1 VTSRSPDLVGAVLI
15 GVLALV
21 VIAGGVTTPD
31 PGFGVVSP
39 AVLPTLVG
47 VLMLLSAV
55 WLAVDALRG
64 APPPKTEPID
74 RQPFGYTIVATLAF
88 LLAFVPLGFI
98 ISATAF
104 LIAQA
109 RILGSRHLVRDAIAS
124 VLFIG
129 ALYVLFVQGLTISL
143 PKGPLPF

>member
-1 VTSRSPDLVGAVLI
+1 MTSRNPDLVGAALVGI
-15 GVLALV
+15 LALV
-21 VIAGGVTTPD
+21 TIAGGVTTPD

-47 VLMLLSAV
+47 VLMLASAV

-64 APPPKTEPID
+64 TPPPPTEPID
-74 RQPFGYTIVATLAF
+74 RQPFGYTLVAATAF

-124 VLFIG
+124 VLFIA
-129 ALYVLFVQGLTISL
+129 ALYLLFVQGLTIAL

>member
-1 VTSRSPDLVGAVLI
+1 VTSRNPDLVGAAVI
-15 GVLALV
+15 AVLAFV
-21 VIAGGVTTPD
+21 VIAGGATTPD

-39 AVLPTLVG
+39 AILPTLVG
-47 VLMLLSAV
+47 VLMLASAV

-64 APPPKTEPID
+64 ALPPKTEPID
-74 RQPFGYTIVATLAF
+74 RQPFSYTVVATAVF

-109 RILGSRHLVRDAIAS
+109 RILGSRHLVRDSIAS
-124 VLFIG
+124 VLFIA
-129 ALYVLFVQGLTISL
+129 ALYLLFVQGLTIAL

>member
-1 VTSRSPDLVGAVLI
+1 VTSRNPDLVGAVLI
-15 GVLALV
+15 AVLALV

-39 AVLPTLVG
+39 AVLPTIVG
-47 VLMLLSAV
+47 VLMLVTAA
-55 WLAVDALRG
+55 WLAVDAFRG
-64 APPPKTEPID
+64 TPPPVTEPID
-74 RQPFGYTIVATLAF
+74 RRPFGYTVAATAAF
-88 LLAFVPLGFI
+88 LFAFVPLGFI

-109 RILGSRHLVRDAIAS
+109 RILGSRHLLRDSIAS
-124 VLFIG
+124 LLFIAG
-129 ALYVLFVQGLTISL
+129 LYLLFVQGLTIAL

>member
-1 VTSRSPDLVGAVLI
+1 VTSRNPDLVGAVLI
-15 GVLALV
+15 AVLALV
-21 VIAGGVTTPD
+21 TIAGGVTTPD

-47 VLMLLSAV
+47 ILMLGSAA

-64 APPPKTEPID
+64 TSPPQTEPID

-104 LIAQA
+104 LIGQA
-109 RILGSRHLVRDAIAS
+109 RILGSRHLLRDSIAS
-124 VLFIG
+124 VLFIT
-129 ALYVLFVQGLTISL
+129 ALYVLFVLGLTIAL

>member
-1 VTSRSPDLVGAVLI
+1 VTSRNPDLVGAAVI
-15 GVLALV
+15 AALALV
-21 VIAGGVTTPD
+21 VIAGGATTPD

-47 VLMLLSAV
+47 VLMLASGA
-55 WLAVDALRG
+55 WLAADALRG
-64 APPPKTEPID
+64 APPPQTEPID
-74 RQPFGYTIVATLAF
+74 RQPFTYTVVATAAF

-109 RILGSRHLVRDAIAS
+109 RILGSRHLVRDSIAS
-124 VLFIG
+124 VLFIA
-129 ALYVLFVQGLTISL
+129 ALYLLFVEGLTIAL

>member
-1 VTSRSPDLVGAVLI
+1 VTSRNPDLVGAAAI
-15 GVLALV
+15 AVLALV
-21 VIAGGVTTPD
+21 TIAGGVTTPD

-47 VLMLLSAV
+47 VLMLASAA

-64 APPPKTEPID
+64 APPPPTEPMD
-74 RQPFGYTIVATLAF
+74 RRPFGYTIAATAAF

-109 RILGSRHLVRDAIAS
+109 RILGSRHLLRDSIAS
-124 VLFIG
+124 LLFIAG
-129 ALYVLFVQGLTISL
+129 LYLLFVLGLTITL

>member
-1 VTSRSPDLVGAVLI
+1 MTSRNPDLVGAVLI
-15 GVLALV
+15 AVLALV
-21 VIAGGVTTPD
+21 VIAGGATTPD

-47 VLMLLSAV
+47 VLMLGSAV
-55 WLAVDALRG
+55 WLAIDALRG
-64 APPPKTEPID
+64 APPPATEPID
-74 RQPFGYTIVATLAF
+74 RQPFTYTIVSTAAF

-98 ISATAF
+98 ISSTAF
-104 LIAQA
+104 LVAQA

-124 VLFIG
+124 VLFIA
-129 ALYVLFVQGLTISL
+129 ALYLLFVQGLTISL

>member
-1 VTSRSPDLVGAVLI
+1 VTSRNPDIVGAAAI
-15 GVLALV
+15 AVLALV
-21 VIAGGVTTPD
+21 TIAGGVTTPD

-47 VLMLLSAV
+47 VLMLASAA
-55 WLAVDALRG
+55 WLAVDTLRG
-64 APPPKTEPID
+64 APPPATERMD
-74 RQPFGYTIVATLAF
+74 RRPFGYTIAATAAF
-88 LLAFVPLGFI
+88 LFAFVPLGFV

-109 RILGSRHLVRDAIAS
+109 RILGSRHLLRDSIAS
-124 VLFIG
+124 LLFIA
-129 ALYVLFVQGLTISL
+129 ALYLLFVQGLTITL

>member
-1 VTSRSPDLVGAVLI
+1 VTSRNPDLVGAAAI
-15 GVLALV
+15 AVLALV
-21 VIAGGVTTPD
+21 TIAGGVTTPD

-47 VLMLLSAV
+47 VLMLLSAA
-55 WLAVDALRG
+55 WLAVDAIRG
-64 APPPKTEPID
+64 TPPPATEPID
-74 RQPFGYTIVATLAF
+74 RRPFGYTVAATAAF
-88 LLAFVPLGFI
+88 LLTFVPLGFI

-109 RILGSRHLVRDAIAS
+109 RILGSRHLLRDSIAS
-124 VLFIG
+124 VLFIA
-129 ALYVLFVQGLTISL
+129 ALYLLFVQGLTIAL